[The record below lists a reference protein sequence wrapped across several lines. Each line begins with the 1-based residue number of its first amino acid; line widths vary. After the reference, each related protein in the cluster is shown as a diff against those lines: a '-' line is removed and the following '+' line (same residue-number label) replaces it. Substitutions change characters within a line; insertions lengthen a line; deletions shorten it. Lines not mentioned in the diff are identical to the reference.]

1 MAASVI
7 ATRTLRGLDAAGTT
21 AIASQQVELLSTGQL
36 RFVRAGVTYVL
47 DTGLDPALAHLLAAT
62 LGETINGTATPA
74 GAVPAV
80 FFGK

>member
-1 MAASVI
+1 MSATVI
-7 ATRTLRGLDAAGTT
+7 ATRTLRGLDAAGSV

-36 RFVRAGVTYVL
+36 RFVRGGNTYLL
-47 DTGLDPALAHLLAAT
+47 DVSQDRALAQLLAQI
-62 LGETINGTATPA
+62 LGETINGVATPA